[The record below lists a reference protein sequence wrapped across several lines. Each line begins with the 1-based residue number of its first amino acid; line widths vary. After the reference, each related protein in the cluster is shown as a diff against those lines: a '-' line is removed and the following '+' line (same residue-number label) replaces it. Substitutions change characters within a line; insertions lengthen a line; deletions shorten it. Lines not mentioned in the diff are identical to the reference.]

1 MTISSRDRSS
11 HALLAICAALSA
23 LFSLAMLHRWEVSP
37 LGIKSY
43 GRVWFYYVSYTDFG
57 FTRRALVGTLLTI
70 SRVNQLVT
78 NPYVFAYIVHSIA
91 IAVLVA
97 LLVGVFVRNQSRA
110 HPLLLLVTFFSP
122 VLVIQSGYNTGSL
135 DIYLLIVMVLC
146 LFYARSTAVF
156 TAGLVV
162 GSLVHELFVFTIPSL
177 LLIRMIEVQQN
188 GADKSRA
195 IRQLLVPAVAVAAT
209 VFCLRMWGTVS
220 LPMQTYQAM
229 VAAKIPAAAYQHPF
243 WSGWYEVAGTLS
255 DHMKYGRDLPTNMV
269 ANPFWV
275 LMLVYLGI
283 LVALQFIQARGEA
296 IHRLLALSTLTPL
309 LVCAIAGDFYR
320 WVGMSCSLALLSLL
334 WLVLHEGE
342 KFPRTAYYWLLPFSL
357 LAPFGTA
364 DPAMPF
370 PLIQFVLQRIGG

>member
-162 GSLVHELFVFTIPSL
+162 GSLVAFRLGLVGGLDLVFARRSISGLLGGIVALGFRCGLVAFHRGFLGLF
-177 LLIRMIEVQQN
+177 
-188 GADKSRA
+188 
-195 IRQLLVPAVAVAAT
+195 
-209 VFCLRMWGTVS
+209 
-220 LPMQTYQAM
+220 
-229 VAAKIPAAAYQHPF
+229 
-243 WSGWYEVAGTLS
+243 
-255 DHMKYGRDLPTNMV
+255 GR
-269 ANPFWV
+269 
-275 LMLVYLGI
+275 LGI
-283 LVALQFIQARGEA
+283 VF
-296 IHRLLALSTLTPL
+296 
-309 LVCAIAGDFYR
+309 AG
-320 WVGMSCSLALLSLL
+320 
-334 WLVLHEGE
+334 
-342 KFPRTAYYWLLPFSL
+342 SL
-357 LAPFGTA
+357 LAVIFRGRVCRFLGDGHGGDGAPEPLVASRQQNVPHEGVDRGTRDDA
-364 DPAMPF
+364 DPVEVLVQGGHPAQVDTDDDTSSRSSMRRTIWATCRSVT
-370 PLIQFVLQRIGG
+370 PLGV